1 MKGKKN
7 PQTNE
12 DGMIVT
18 PYFAAVIDG
27 ATAKSTF
34 TYEGKKTGRL
44 AMELALE
51 AIRNFP
57 KDIDAADAIRRI
69 TERIYDFYVQHN
81 LLDELKA
88 EPGKRFTANG
98 VIYSYARNEVWQV
111 GDCQCIIDNLYSSNE
126 KEIDAIMADVRA
138 VVNEVAL
145 LGGATM
151 KDLES
156 HDPGREFIYPF
167 LQNKRF
173 CRIVRYKDSRS
184 LFCV

>member
-1 MKGKKN
+1 MKVRKPVGWLWN
-7 PQTNE
+7 
-12 DGMIVT
+12 
-18 PYFAAVIDG
+18 
-27 ATAKSTF
+27 
-34 TYEGKKTGRL
+34 L
-44 AMELALE
+44 LLE

-167 LQNKRF
+167 LQKTSAFAELSDTRTAVLF
-173 CRIVRYKDSRS
+173 
-184 LFCV
+184 FCV